1 MLVYQ
6 MVLQYISRFKNI
18 DRYKSHEEISRLKSY
33 HEELLP
39 LSSHLDESLGTPA
52 LAQRPSWLSG
62 TPHVPTEPSAGD
74 GELSHNSAWEWL
86 SRLSPMMY
94 EWISLDARTWMN
106 MEEKTK
112 TWTPPYCSMV
122 KSHLGDVIGV
132 LSCIPD
138 LDKGK

>member
-1 MLVYQ
+1 MIIP
-6 MVLQYISRFKNI
+6 M
-18 DRYKSHEEISRLKSY
+18 
-33 HEELLP
+33 
-39 LSSHLDESLGTPA
+39 GTPA

-74 GELSHNSAWEWL
+74 DGDGVLSHNSAWEWL
-86 SRLSPMMY
+86 SPMPH

-106 MEEKTK
+106 MDDYGRKK
-112 TWTPPYCSMV
+112 QKRGPPYCSMV